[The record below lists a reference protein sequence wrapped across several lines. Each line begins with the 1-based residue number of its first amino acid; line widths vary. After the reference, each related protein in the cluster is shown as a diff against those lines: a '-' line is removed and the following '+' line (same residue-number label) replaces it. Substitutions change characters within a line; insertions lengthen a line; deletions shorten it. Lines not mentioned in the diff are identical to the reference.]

1 MSKLSIS
8 NVVRVTLLAA
18 QRGLNNINTSALV
31 IITDE
36 APIPGDF
43 GASRTYLNSEG
54 VKQDFGSN
62 SDTFALAE
70 VIFAQNP
77 NILTG
82 KGFLVVIPREQSAA
96 VQPATLSGTAPLNL
110 TTLTASDYYINAD
123 VDGGGAAD
131 LLIGPID
138 TTSVATV
145 VASLNSTA
153 VTSAGLVFE
162 VSGDLAAAVITLK
175 TIATGATKSI
185 ELGLTGT
192 GTDISVL
199 LNLPDGLVSG
209 ADAGLERVK
218 DAILR
223 TQGSVNYFGVV
234 LNEKQTDTNLEELAL
249 TVQGLDKLLFVASSV
264 EADNA
269 GIFKTLKD
277 KGFTH
282 TRCLYYSISAADALS
297 FAAAYAS
304 RGLSVNFDGTNT
316 AQTMELKEVVGFI
329 GDTGLT
335 QSIADIAKQHGVDVY
350 ADYGVPGMK
359 TSGENQYFDQVYSRL
374 ALKVRLQIAGFNFLK
389 QTNTKIPQTEEGLN
403 GLKGEYRKILILF
416 VTNGTFAPGTWT
428 GSTTFGN
435 PGDHI
440 RNIADFGYYVFAEP
454 ISKQSQSERDA
465 RVAPLVQVA
474 AKDAGAF
481 HSSDVVVL
489 VEA

>member
-1 MSKLSIS
+1 MGKIDIG

-18 QRGLNNINTSALV
+18 QRGLNNINTSALA

-43 GASRTYLNSEG
+43 GVSRTYLNSEG

-70 VIFAQNP
+70 VIFSQNP

-82 KGFLVVIPREQSAA
+82 KGFLVVIPREQAA
-96 VQPATLSGTAPLNL
+96 SVKPATLSGTAALNL
-110 TTLTASDYYINAD
+110 TTLTESDYNINAD

-138 TTSVATV
+138 TTSIASVTT
-145 VASLNSTA
+145 SLNSVA
-153 VTSAGLVFE
+153 VSGAGLVFE
-162 VSGDLAAAVITLK
+162 VSGELAAAVVTLK
-175 TIATGATKSI
+175 TIATGATKTI
-185 ELGLTGT
+185 ELDVTGT

-199 LNLPDGLVSG
+199 LNLPPGPVSG

-218 DAILR
+218 DAVLR
-223 TQGSVNYFGVV
+223 TQGSINYFGII
-234 LNEKQTDTNLEELAL
+234 LNEKQTDSNLDELAL
-249 TVQGLDKLLFVASSV
+249 TIQGLDKLLFVASSV
-264 EADNA
+264 LADIV

-277 KGFTH
+277 KGYTH
-282 TRCLYYSISAADALS
+282 TRSLFYSISAADALS

-316 AQTMELKEVVGFI
+316 AQTMHLKEVVGFI
-329 GDTGLT
+329 GDTGLI
-335 QSIADIAKQHGVDVY
+335 QSTVDSAKQNGVDVY
-350 ADYGVPGMK
+350 ADFGVPGML
-359 TSGENQYFDQVYSRL
+359 TSGINRYFDQVYSRL
-374 ALKVRLQIAGFNFLK
+374 ALKTRLQIAGFNFLK

-403 GLKGEYRKILILF
+403 GLKGSYRKVMILF
-416 VTNGTFAPGTWT
+416 VTNGTFAPGTWN

-454 ISKQSQSERDA
+454 ISKQSQTERDA
-465 RVAPLVQVA
+465 RVAPLVQIA
-474 AKDAGAF
+474 SKDSGAF